1 MATRRGKND
10 GCGPVSLLVLITIKE
25 PIEALINLCV
35 MTWMK
40 IETAPFDRDLEV
52 AVIEANGD
60 TYAVI
65 FPCHRVLSGWTKAAT
80 GGHVEIYPTHWRNWE
95 KG

>member
-1 MATRRGKND
+1 
-10 GCGPVSLLVLITIKE
+10 
-25 PIEALINLCV
+25 

-65 FPCHRVLSGWTKAAT
+65 FPCHRVLGGWTKAAT
-80 GGHVEIYPTHWRNWE
+80 GGHVEIHPTHWRNWE

>member
-1 MATRRGKND
+1 M
-10 GCGPVSLLVLITIKE
+10 
-25 PIEALINLCV
+25 

-65 FPCHRVLSGWTKAAT
+65 FPCHRVLSGWTEAAT
-80 GGHVEIYPTHWRNWE
+80 GGHVEFILPIGEIGKKGKTASVGGLFHPSWVRGKRSAEPTPRCLR
-95 KG
+95 